1 MFHKKLY
8 LYHGTNY
15 QVDEENETLYLNHRM
30 LRSLGSNQEK
40 IHGNTNFD
48 TSKLA
53 NGVSCA
59 HRCIIIGSR
68 CNVGIEP
75 N

>member
-1 MFHKKLY
+1 LPLF
-8 LYHGTNY
+8 HGTNY
-15 QVDEENETLYLNHRM
+15 QVDEENETLYLDHKM
-30 LRSLGSNQEK
+30 LRNLGLDQEK
-40 IHGNTNFD
+40 VHGSTNFD

-59 HRCIIIGSR
+59 HVCIIVGSR

>member
-1 MFHKKLY
+1 MFHKKLC

-15 QVDEENETLYLNHRM
+15 QVDEENETLYLDHRVSK
-30 LRSLGSNQEK
+30 SLGLDQEK
-40 IHGNTNFD
+40 VHGSTNFN

-59 HRCIIIGSR
+59 HGCIIVGSR